1 MYQIIIKKKA
11 KKFIDKLPI
20 NERKRIAYAIEQLPN
35 GEDIKKLK
43 GHDELLRLRV
53 GEYRIIYSVD
63 NGKLIVYVVD
73 AGNRGDIY
81 KRYKQGA
88 IKIFTNVIRKILK
101 DCEDEG
107 KKVTQVELANVLGI
121 SRQAFTNKLTR
132 DSFFID
138 DVVKIANYLGMQVI
152 LKGSNEYVI
161 EKED

>member
-20 NERKRIAYAIEQLPN
+20 NEKKRVVSAIERLPN

-73 AGNRGDIY
+73 VGNRGDIY
-81 KRYKQGA
+81 KRY
-88 IKIFTNVIRKILK
+88 
-101 DCEDEG
+101 
-107 KKVTQVELANVLGI
+107 
-121 SRQAFTNKLTR
+121 
-132 DSFFID
+132 
-138 DVVKIANYLGMQVI
+138 
-152 LKGSNEYVI
+152 
-161 EKED
+161 

>member
-1 MYQIIIKKKA
+1 MYCIIVKKKA
-11 KKFIDKLPI
+11 KKFIDKLPM

-88 IKIFTNVIRKILK
+88 IKITVRDQIKAACDVAGLSATELGAKMGMSQQTFSSRLKVGKFSKSEYEQMAEILGAK
-101 DCEDEG
+101 FIFRFEFPDG
-107 KKVTQVELANVLGI
+107 
-121 SRQAFTNKLTR
+121 TR
-132 DSFFID
+132 I
-138 DVVKIANYLGMQVI
+138 
-152 LKGSNEYVI
+152 
-161 EKED
+161 